1 MSPEQATGLIVAVIV
16 MMMGV
21 LGSLIPVLP
30 GIPLVF
36 VAALVHRMIFGDAGA
51 STPVLAVMG
60 ALMIFSMVLDAL
72 GTMVGARKLGATWR
86 GMIGAMAGGVVGLFF
101 IPFGL
106 VLGPFIGAILGELT
120 GGRGR
125 DAAIKAGS
133 GAVLG
138 LLLGALGKVVCG
150 VIMIILFLASV
161 ISRRESSTTSPTQ
174 FASVSRHF
182 TPKTQHF
189 APMDGSRKAVELE

>member
-1 MSPEQATGLIVAVIV
+1 MSPEQATGMIVAVIV

-30 GIPLVF
+30 GIPVVF
-36 VAALVHRMIFGDAGA
+36 VAALMHRMIFGEAGA

-60 ALMIFSMVLDAL
+60 GLMIFSMVLDAL

-86 GMIGAMAGGVVGLFF
+86 GFTGAMVGAFIGLFF

-106 VLGPFIGAILGELT
+106 LLGPFIGAILGELA
-120 GGRGR
+120 GGRDR

-138 LLLGALGKVVCG
+138 LFLGALGKVVCG

-161 ISRRESSTTSPTQ
+161 ISQRESTIPSQAQ
-174 FASVSRHF
+174 FANVTHHF
-182 TPKTQHF
+182 TPE
-189 APMDGSRKAVELE
+189 S